1 MNQKTN
7 HYEEP
12 LCSAVEF
19 EVGGVILTTSDLN
32 SENFTLDEFKKL
44 KDVEW

>member
-19 EVGGVILTTSDLN
+19 EVGGGNPNHFRL
-32 SENFTLDEFKKL
+32 EFGKL
-44 KDVEW
+44 YP